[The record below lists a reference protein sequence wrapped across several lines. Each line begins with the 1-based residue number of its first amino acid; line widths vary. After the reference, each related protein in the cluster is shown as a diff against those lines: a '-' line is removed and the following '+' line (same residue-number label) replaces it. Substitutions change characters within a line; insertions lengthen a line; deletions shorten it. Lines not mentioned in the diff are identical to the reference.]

1 MNATTAIT
9 TITSTSNELGPVLE
23 DSVRRYVRASAS
35 EATLDAYRADWACF
49 TAWCDATGHA
59 ALPATS
65 ETVAL
70 FIAARA
76 DAGDRPVTVE
86 RRLAAIAKAH
96 KVAGVDSPTRAT
108 VVRETM
114 KGIRREL
121 GTAAK
126 KKDALVTGRLL
137 ALLAVAGDDLRGI
150 RDRAVLSLGF
160 VGGLRRSEIVAL
172 ELTDVSFV
180 EAGALVTLRRSKTDQ
195 EGAGRV
201 VEIAATGSET
211 CPVTALRTWIAAA
224 GLEDGA
230 MFREIDRG
238 GTRLEDG
245 RMSDRAVARTVQR
258 LAKAAGLAGDFGGH
272 SLRAGFAT
280 SAVGA
285 GVARE
290 LVMRQG
296 GWKSENVMRG
306 YVRAAETF
314 RLNYSAALG
323 L

>member
-1 MNATTAIT
+1 MNAATAIT
-9 TITSTSNELGPVLE
+9 TNSTSNELAPVLE

-35 EATLDAYRADWACF
+35 EATIDAYRADWSCF
-49 TAWCDATGHA
+49 STWCDENGRN
-59 ALPATS
+59 ALPAS
-65 ETVAL
+65 PETVAL
-70 FIAARA
+70 FTAARA

-108 VVRETM
+108 IVRETM
-114 KGIRREL
+114 KGIRRAI

-126 KKDALVTGRLL
+126 KKDALVTPRLL
-137 ALLAVAGDDLRGI
+137 ALLNATGDDLRGS

-160 VGGLRRSEIVAL
+160 VGGLRRSEIAAL
-172 ELTDVSFV
+172 ELEDVRFAD
-180 EAGALVTLRRSKTDQ
+180 AGALVTIRRSKTDQ
-195 EGAGRV
+195 EGEGRM

-211 CPVTALRTWIAAA
+211 CPVAALRTWIEAA

-230 MFREIDRG
+230 LFREIDRG
-238 GTRLEDG
+238 GNRLEEG

-258 LAKAAGLAGDFGGH
+258 LAKVAGVSGDFGGH

>member
-1 MNATTAIT
+1 MNASTAIT
-9 TITSTSNELGPVLE
+9 TTSTSNELGPVLE
-23 DSVRRYVRASAS
+23 DSVRRYVRASVS
-35 EATLDAYRADWACF
+35 EATLDAYQADWACF
-49 TAWCDATGHA
+49 TTWCDATGHA

-96 KVAGVDSPTRAT
+96 KVAGVDSPTRAA

-114 KGIRREL
+114 KGIRRAI

-137 ALLAVAGDDLRGI
+137 ALLAVTGDDLRGI

-160 VGGLRRSEIVAL
+160 VGGLRRSEIAAL
-172 ELTDVSFV
+172 ELEDIRFSD
-180 EAGALVTLRRSKTDQ
+180 AGALVTIRRSKTDQ

-211 CPVTALRTWIAAA
+211 CPVTALQAWIAAA
-224 GLEDGA
+224 GIEAGP

-238 GTRLEDG
+238 GHHLEEG

-258 LAKAAGLAGDFGGH
+258 LAKAAGVSGDFGGH